1 MAYEG
6 ESTVSTGTV
15 AALERVVIA
24 RKTNQ
29 KNARLQTKGVN
40 LIETLLDRSICGGR
54 RRQSARRRDFRQ
66 SLRFSRVGREESV
79 EDAAAFAYGG
89 LEPWAGLRGGEIF
102 HRPL

>member
-40 LIETLLDRSICGGR
+40 LIELSWIVQYAADADANLLEGGIF
-54 RRQSARRRDFRQ
+54 DNPCD
-66 SLRFSRVGREESV
+66 SLE
-79 EDAAAFAYGG
+79 
-89 LEPWAGLRGGEIF
+89 WAGKN
-102 HRPL
+102 P